1 MVCELRGLRTMMA
14 WALALGLLLTPALA
28 WAYGGGGGGGGG
40 DVGGAADN
48 IEPWT
53 PAELSS
59 IFQSTSPSQQNTLVE
74 AFTGSTISK
83 RDLLTIR
90 QVFLEKN
97 SAAANNEAA
106 MLDACVK
113 TLEILDKMGELS
125 QTGLSFVP
133 GVGWVTSASLS
144 AVRGGA
150 NAYRDGLGTK
160 GIVKGVVI
168 SATSSVM
175 MSHFSPLN
183 ADKAFNTAK
192 AGINIA
198 RNTVNSQV
206 RTRALAIATKAMARY
221 GLTKQVEG
229 EIEGQLGKS
238 MEALADYMG
247 APNVA
252 QQPSFVQD
260 PAYDPMSSAPAS
272 QISGGTPQL

>member
-1 MVCELRGLRTMMA
+1 MVWEARGLRTMMA
-14 WALALGLLLTPALA
+14 CALALCLLLTPALA
-28 WAYGGGGGGGGG
+28 WAYGGGGGGG
-40 DVGGAADN
+40 DVGGSGSN

-59 IFQSTSPSQQNTLVE
+59 IFQSTSPSQKNTLVE

-113 TLEILDKMGELS
+113 TLEILDKMGEIS

-133 GVGWVTSASLS
+133 GVGWVTSATLS
-144 AVRGGA
+144 AARGGA

-160 GIVKGVVI
+160 DIVKGVVI
-168 SATSSVM
+168 GATSSAMV
-175 MSHFSPLN
+175 SKFSPLN
-183 ADKAFNTAK
+183 ADKAFNTAR

-198 RNTVNSQV
+198 RNTVSSQV
-206 RTRALAIATKAMARY
+206 RNKALAVAAKAMARY
-221 GLTKQVEG
+221 GLKKKVEG

-238 MEALADYMG
+238 MEALADYVG

-252 QQPSFVQD
+252 QQPSYVPD
-260 PAYDPMSSAPAS
+260 PAYDPMSSAPATPVA
-272 QISGGTPQL
+272 GGTPQL